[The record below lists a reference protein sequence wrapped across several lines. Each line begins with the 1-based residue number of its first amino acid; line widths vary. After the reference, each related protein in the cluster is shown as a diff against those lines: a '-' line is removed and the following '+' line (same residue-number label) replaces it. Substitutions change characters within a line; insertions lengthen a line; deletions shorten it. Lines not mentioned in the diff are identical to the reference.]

1 MLTSV
6 ICSSTCVPQLASTS
20 RLTVSWIAQILLVYL
35 YPGWPRRRCIVLDL
49 FSRRFHLCLVVS
61 IDTNLFWFF
70 LLMCFTIDQTSSSV
84 SSLFWATLWTLLLL
98 TCLTISNPSRLV
110 YLHLLSTKSKSSLKG
125 LVQVLHLNCLRLTFN
140 LTWRLLIGRSLP
152 NNHDFD
158 VD

>member
-20 RLTVSWIAQILLVYL
+20 RISNCFLDRTNPTGLFVSIQDDDVLSLTFSW
-35 YPGWPRRRCIVLDL
+35 
-49 FSRRFHLCLVVS
+49 FHLCLVVS
-61 IDTNLFWFF
+61 IDTIYFFF

-84 SSLFWATLWTLLLL
+84 SLFWATLWTLLLL